1 MVWKTEVVS
10 VKAALPVPRRKLGRR
25 LRAMREAAGLTVD
38 EAADKLKLS
47 AGALS
52 RMELGR
58 AEVALPVARAMMDLY
73 DQFEP
78 EVVDL
83 VWDARQPGWWQQD
96 RWLDNTEYLAWESCA
111 ASVHEVAV
119 ARVPELLQVRP
130 YAEALLLAQTENVLD
145 QRVARMR
152 VRDGVASR
160 DVRRSR
166 FGEHPMLRLFVVIT
180 ERALRH
186 RVGSQQ
192 VMVTQWDYLVQ
203 ATQWAAVTLHVLP
216 TSASAQPGQGG
227 AFSLLTFADEE
238 DPPQLYAARPGGLA
252 HMVKA
257 GAADRARDQF
267 YRLCGASL
275 SEAASVEFIERLIE
289 DAGPR

>member
-1 MVWKTEVVS
+1 M
-10 VKAALPVPRRKLGRR
+10 KAALPVPRRKLGRR

-38 EAADKLKLS
+38 EAADKLELS

-83 VWDARQPGWWQQD
+83 VRDARQPGWWQD
-96 RWLDNTEYLAWESCA
+96 RRVDNTEYLAWESCA

-119 ARVPELLQVRP
+119 ARVPELLQVGP

-166 FGEHPMLRLFVVIT
+166 FGEHPMLRLFAVIT
-180 ERALRH
+180 ERALRQ

-203 ATQWAAVTLHVLP
+203 ATQWAAVTLRVLP
-216 TSASAQPGQGG
+216 TSAKAQPGQGG

-238 DPPQLYAARPGGLA
+238 DPPQLYADRPDGLA

-267 YRLCGASL
+267 HRLRGASL
-275 SEAASVEFIERLIE
+275 SEAESVKFIDRLIE